1 MGAVQ
6 ALREQGFKGGITM
19 ISSEPNLPIDRT
31 KLSKALIADASKIEL
46 RPKDWFSTSGIDVV
60 SDEVS
65 SVDFNKKS
73 VSTASKSSYP
83 YTKLILAT
91 GGIPKKLP
99 LPGFKELSNVFL
111 LRAIPDVKAIL
122 AAVGEEKKKNVVVVG
137 S

>member
-6 ALREQGFKGGITM
+6 ALREQGFKGSIKL

-31 KLSKALIADASKIEL
+31 KLSKALIADASKVEL
-46 RPKDWFSTSGIDVV
+46 RPKDWFKTSAIDIV

-65 SVDFNKKS
+65 SVDFNKKA
-73 VSTASKSSYP
+73 VSTASGSSYA

-99 LPGFKELSNVFL
+99 LPGFKELENVFL
-111 LRAIPDVKAIL
+111 LRSIPDVQAIL
-122 AAVGEEKKKNVVVVG
+122 SAIGEEKKKNVVVVG